1 MQNHPQTT
9 EPLVSVLMPTFNRP
23 KYLSQALASAL
34 NQTYENL
41 QIIVVNDGGQ
51 DVTDIINA
59 SNDPRIIFLNR
70 KQNYGKAFSLNQALA
85 EAEGKYIAYL
95 DDDDLYYPNHIELL
109 VNALEKNPDCG
120 AAYSDLYKTYCRIL
134 PDGTREIL
142 SKIVEVSRDFDR
154 YFMLYYNHVL
164 HVSLMHRKD
173 LLEKTGPY
181 NENLNILIDW
191 DMTRKLV
198 FFTDFYHI
206 PDITGEFYSSIG
218 QSDRISYQQRRDKKN
233 YANNVL
239 TIRTTR
245 PPKPWPKIKDLAIIF
260 ISGLFDQQAAKTIG
274 RIWRYTFHPY
284 KIYLPITPE
293 DIAKIRTDMPNL
305 IFVPVAPSADTS
317 HKIDAALMQADAEF
331 VAIVP
336 SDFPVKE
343 MWLEDQLYALL
354 DSSDQ
359 MHAIEFDSSTDQL
372 LAAVFKKEHLYYARK
387 NFNHLPFRQS
397 LSAAGIRIQ
406 KLLPEQIPFKFDA
419 LLEEAT
425 TEYKNGNW
433 PLAAE
438 IYQHI
443 ADNYKNQLWMKS
455 LAADALFRAG
465 RYEKASQLC
474 RRVNQS
480 RPTVDTL
487 LLEAKLKKKQKDF
500 LTAVELLENA
510 QAILE
515 GKNLVWT

>member
-1 MQNHPQTT
+1 MQNYDKIT

-23 KYLSQALASAL
+23 KYFSQAVASAL
-34 NQTYENL
+34 NQTYNNL
-41 QIIVVNDGGQ
+41 QIIVVNDGGH
-51 DVTDIINA
+51 DITDIINT
-59 SNDPRIIFLNR
+59 SNDPRIIFINR
-70 KQNYGKAFSLNQALA
+70 KENRGKAFSLNQALT

-109 VNALEKNPDCG
+109 VNALEKNPHCG

-134 PDGTREIL
+134 PDGTREVL

-173 LLEKTGPY
+173 LLEKTGFY
-181 NENLNILIDW
+181 NENLSILIDW

-206 PDITGEFYSSIG
+206 PDITGEFYSSVG
-218 QSDRISYQQRRDKKN
+218 QSDRISYQQRKDKQN
-233 YANNVL
+233 YAKNVL

-245 PPKPWPKIKDLAIIF
+245 PPKPWSKIKDLAIIF
-260 ISGLFDQQAAKTIG
+260 ISERFDQEAAKTIG

-284 KIYLPITPE
+284 KIYLPISPDE
-293 DIAKIRTDMPNL
+293 IAKIKTDMPNL
-305 IFVPVAPSADTS
+305 NFVPVAPSTS
-317 HKIDAALMQADAEF
+317 LAHKIDAALMQADAEF
-331 VAIVP
+331 TAIVP
-336 SDFPVKE
+336 RGFPIEK
-343 MWLEDQLYALL
+343 MWLEDELYALL
-354 DSSDQ
+354 NSSDQ
-359 MHAIEFDSSTDQL
+359 THAIEFDSSTDQL
-372 LAAVFKKEHLYYARK
+372 FAAIFKKEHLYNARK

-406 KLLPEQIPFKFDA
+406 KLLPEQIPFKFDM
-419 LLEEAT
+419 LFEEAT

-433 PLAAE
+433 SLAAE

-443 ADNYKNQLWMKS
+443 ANNYKNQLWMKS

-465 RYEKASQLC
+465 RYEKAAELC
-474 RRVNQS
+474 RQVNQS

-500 LTAVELLENA
+500 NSAVELLENA
-510 QAILE
+510 KSILE